1 MIREIS
7 VPTHK
12 HTEFINIGRQVQNAV
27 NEIGVKD
34 GICLVY
40 TPHTTAAITINED
53 ADPDVTRDIMMEL
66 EKAFPWNDVDYR
78 HNEGNSA
85 AHIKSSL
92 VGASV
97 MVIVENGKPIQGTWQ
112 TIYFCEF
119 DGPRNRK
126 VYVKIV
132 GK

>member
-12 HTEFINIGRQVQNAV
+12 HTEFINIGGHVQKAV
-27 NEIGVKD
+27 TEIGVKD

-40 TPHTTAAITINED
+40 APHTTAAVTINED

-66 EKAFPWNDVDYR
+66 EKAVPWRDVDYR
-78 HNEGNSA
+78 HTEGNSA

-97 MVIVENGKPIQGTWQ
+97 MVMVEDGKLVLGTWQ

-119 DGPRNRK
+119 DGPRQRK
-126 VYVKIV
+126 VFVKTV
-132 GK
+132 GR